1 MPRGFSEQDRETIRR
16 ELQAQGKELFSRFG
30 LGKTNV
36 EELTR
41 GAGISKGAF
50 YLFYSSK
57 EELFFDLLEQF
68 EAEVR
73 SSLLSNIALSRA
85 APREAMKRMLR
96 NVLSIWKRN
105 ELFTHFTREEF
116 EHLARK
122 LPPERVQQHL
132 QSDNAFAVE
141 FAAAWKERGVV
152 LQHEPRIVA
161 GLIRSLFFVSLH
173 EADFGD
179 DVYLDV
185 VELLIDMVAERLVGS

>member
-1 MPRGFSEQDRETIRR
+1 MPRGFSEEERETIRR
-16 ELQAQGKELFSRFG
+16 ELQETGKQLFSRFG

-96 NVLSIWKRN
+96 NVLLIWRRN
-105 ELFTHFTREEF
+105 ELFTHFSREEF

-122 LPPERVQQHL
+122 LPRERVRQHL

-141 FAAAWKERGVV
+141 FATAWKERGVV

>member
-1 MPRGFSEQDRETIRR
+1 MPRGFSEEERETIRR
-16 ELQAQGKELFSRFG
+16 ELQETGKQLFSRFG

-122 LPPERVQQHL
+122 LPPERVQQHF
-132 QSDNAFAVE
+132 QADNAFAVD

>member
-1 MPRGFSEQDRETIRR
+1 MPRGFSEEERETIRR
-16 ELQAQGKELFSRFG
+16 HLQERGKELFSRFG
-30 LGKTNV
+30 LQKTNV

-41 GAGISKGAF
+41 GVGISKGAF

-73 SSLLSNIALSRA
+73 TSLLRNVALCRA
-85 APREAMKRMLR
+85 APREAMKRMLW
-96 NVLSIWKRN
+96 NALSIWKRN
-105 ELFTHFTREEF
+105 ELFTHFSREEF
-116 EHLARK
+116 ERLARK
-122 LPPERVQQHL
+122 LPPERLQRHL
-132 QSDNAFAVE
+132 QSDNLFAGE

-185 VELLIDMVAERLVGS
+185 VELLIDMVAERLVGG